1 MRADRLLSLMLMLA
15 ARGRLTAG
23 ELATRLEVSERTI
36 YRDVDALSSAG
47 IPVYTQS
54 GVNGGVFLDEHYRVS
69 LTGFS
74 RADIQALFVADNA
87 RPLADLG
94 LAREATMLK
103 LFAALPLIQR
113 REVERAR
120 QRLYIDPTNWFQIV
134 EASPVLPILQQAVWE
149 DRRVEVIYQAVEGHA
164 SARTLDAYGLVAK
177 ANIWYLVARK
187 AVGDSAGE
195 MRNYRVARLSE
206 VLLCDSYFERDPDF
220 DLPSYWKDSCAQFE
234 RISMETN
241 PPYVVTLRIDPALF
255 WYFPGYLQGRY
266 EVLAT
271 DDDAEG
277 WITLQVVFDSLE
289 HARTQVLGF
298 GTHAIALEPRELH
311 ESVLATAEAILE
323 FHAGR
328 ERQPG

>member
-23 ELATRLEVSERTI
+23 ELAGRLEVSERTI
-36 YRDVDALSSAG
+36 YRDVEALSSAG

-74 RADIQALFVADNA
+74 RTDLQALFVADDA

-149 DRRVEVIYQAVEGHA
+149 DRRVEVCYQAVEGHA

-206 VLLCDSYFERDPDF
+206 VTLCDY
-220 DLPSYWKDSCAQFE
+220 L
-234 RISMETN
+234 
-241 PPYVVTLRIDPALF
+241 LRARSGVRSACLLEGLVRPVRAHQHGDEPALR
-255 WYFPGYLQGRY
+255 GDAADRSGA
-266 EVLAT
+266 VL
-271 DDDAEG
+271 
-277 WITLQVVFDSLE
+277 
-289 HARTQVLGF
+289 VLSGLST
-298 GTHAIALEPRELH
+298 GALRG
-311 ESVLATAEAILE
+311 V
-323 FHAGR
+323 GNR
-328 ERQPG
+328 

>member
-23 ELATRLEVSERTI
+23 ELADRLEVSERTI

-54 GVNGGVFLDEHYRVS
+54 GVSGGIFLDEHYRVS

-74 RADIQALFVADNA
+74 RSDLQALFVADNA

-149 DRRVEVIYQAVEGHA
+149 DRRVEVIYQPVEGHA

-187 AVGDSAGE
+187 AVGNSAGE

-206 VLLCDSYFERDPDF
+206 VRLCDTCFERDPAF
-220 DLPSYWKDSCAQFE
+220 DLPTYWKDSCAQFE
-234 RISMETN
+234 RLSMETN
-241 PPYVVTLRIDPALF
+241 PPFVTVLSIDPKLF
-255 WYFPGYLQGRY
+255 WFFPGYMEGRY
-266 EVLAT
+266 EVLET
-271 DDDAEG
+271 DADG
-277 WITLQVVFDSLE
+277 WIKLRVVFDS
-289 HARTQVLGF
+289 HGSRADAGARLRDARRSRWSRANSTR
-298 GTHAIALEPRELH
+298 P
-311 ESVLATAEAILE
+311 
-323 FHAGR
+323 
-328 ERQPG
+328 